1 MFIQIAPK
9 AKVYVTDQDVQ
20 FIRQHT
26 TESFRAKQLSP
37 EDADRAKRLADKAV
51 FVRKKLDDDTQYA
64 LNRKIRFVAND
75 RKNKSELVKQ
85 IEAYGL
91 KNKLQ
96 DLARKE
102 EARRPFRH
110 LPKQFS
116 KGILIGNIAIV
127 PKKHTGTRY
136 VYVLADMMEA
146 KILHEDINLKQTA
159 ILVAHYLADDK
170 NIPNNILEL
179 DTKHA
184 SQLFDIQN
192 AKRMIREAQKEKDE
206 LMEDVYWDRLD
217 VANRLADDCKT
228 KIQHIFN
235 DTFGA

>member
-1 MFIQIAPK
+1 MIEK
-9 AKVYVTDQDVQ
+9 
-20 FIRQHT
+20 
-26 TESFRAKQLSP
+26 
-37 EDADRAKRLADKAV
+37 
-51 FVRKKLDDDTQYA
+51 
-64 LNRKIRFVAND
+64 NR
-75 RKNKSELVKQ
+75 SELVKQ

-91 KNKLQ
+91 KNKLK

>member
-1 MFIQIAPK
+1 MI
-9 AKVYVTDQDVQ
+9 
-20 FIRQHT
+20 
-26 TESFRAKQLSP
+26 S
-37 EDADRAKRLADKAV
+37 
-51 FVRKKLDDDTQYA
+51 
-64 LNRKIRFVAND
+64 
-75 RKNKSELVKQ
+75 KNKSELVKQ

-91 KNKLQ
+91 KNKLE

-136 VYVLADMMEA
+136 VYVIADMMEA
-146 KILHEDINLKQTA
+146 KVLHEDINLKQTA
-159 ILVAHYLADDK
+159 ILVAHYLADGK
-170 NIPNNILEL
+170 NVPNNIIEL

-217 VANRLADDCKT
+217 VANRLADECKG

-235 DTFGA
+235 DTFGG

>member
-1 MFIQIAPK
+1 M
-9 AKVYVTDQDVQ
+9 TG
-20 FIRQHT
+20 
-26 TESFRAKQLSP
+26 
-37 EDADRAKRLADKAV
+37 
-51 FVRKKLDDDTQYA
+51 
-64 LNRKIRFVAND
+64 
-75 RKNKSELVKQ
+75 KNKSELVKQ

-91 KNKLQ
+91 KNKLES
-96 DLARKE
+96 LARKE
-102 EARRPFRH
+102 EARRPFKH

-136 VYVLADMMEA
+136 VYVIADMMEA
-146 KILHEDINLKQTA
+146 KLLHEDINLKQTA
-159 ILVAHYLADDK
+159 ILVAHYLADGK
-170 NIPNNILEL
+170 NIPSNIMEL

-217 VANRLADDCKT
+217 VANRLADECKG

-235 DTFGA
+235 DTFGG